1 MLSADVVIV
10 VRVQLDDITAKQIFK
25 SILHVFMKT
34 LVIVT
39 VPCENDITV
48 LSVHDGRT
56 LVVVVVIVGISDPV
70 YDATVLSES
79 ATSKL

>member
-1 MLSADVVIV
+1 MC
-10 VRVQLDDITAKQIFK
+10 
-25 SILHVFMKT
+25 MKT

-48 LSVHDGRT
+48 LSVHDDRT
-56 LVVVVVIVGISDPV
+56 LVVVVVIVDVSDPL